1 MIAPAAAGCKPGLAR
16 CHRLPNCRPRLARM
30 THIVQEP
37 QRVRLD
43 DGFVR
48 KYVMLWAGLGIL
60 LASIYGLIMS

>member
-1 MIAPAAAGCKPGLAR
+1 
-16 CHRLPNCRPRLARM
+16 M